1 MDRFVVGRRSL
12 IAPFL
17 PGLADQYCHPN
28 GTVMTVRRAVLWR
41 RDADAAAWA
50 SENGYAPLG
59 VKLSLWA
66 EQGCWPE

>member
-1 MDRFVVGRRSL
+1 MIIARRSR
-12 IAPFL
+12 IASFSPT
-17 PGLADQYCHPN
+17 LADQYRHPN

-41 RDADAAAWA
+41 QDPDAAEWA
-50 SENGYAPLG
+50 ARNGYAALG